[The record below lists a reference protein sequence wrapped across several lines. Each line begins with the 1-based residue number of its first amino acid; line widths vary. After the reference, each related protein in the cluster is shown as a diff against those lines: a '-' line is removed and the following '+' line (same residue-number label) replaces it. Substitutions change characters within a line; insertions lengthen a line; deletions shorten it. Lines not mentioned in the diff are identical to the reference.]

1 MSMYELTQIIL
12 RRRWLVAAAALLLAA
27 VGTVFV
33 VVEGGGA
40 SYTARAQVIVDQPA
54 LVGAVDGQNITT
66 KLNAFLPTLCGI
78 LDGDAATGQVAARTS
93 GSATHVRSTVNC
105 RPQANTT
112 IADIDSTTSSA
123 GRSQR
128 LTAAAADVLVATI
141 NDRYDTAATPP
152 ANRIEASILVA
163 AKSPSPNPHH
173 TARQLGLVA
182 VGALFVAIAFAVAA
196 EPHRRDGVVSSQLDP
211 SIVWIPMAGTKVES
225 HATIGNGS

>member
-12 RRRWLVAAAALLLAA
+12 RRRLLVAAAAVLLAA

-40 SYTARAQVIVDQPA
+40 SYTARAKVIVDQPA
-54 LVGAVDGQNITT
+54 LVGTVDGQNITT
-66 KLNAFLPTLCGI
+66 KLNAFLPTLCGM
-78 LDGDAATGQVAARTS
+78 LDGDTAAGQVAVRSSA
-93 GSATHVRSTVNC
+93 SATQVRSIVNC
-105 RPQANTT
+105 QPEASTT

-123 GRSQR
+123 SRSQR

-141 NDRYDTAATPP
+141 NDRYGTASTPP
-152 ANRIEASILVA
+152 ANRIDASILVA
-163 AKSPSPNPHH
+163 AKSPSANPHH

-196 EPHRRDGVVSSQLDP
+196 EPHRRDGVASSQLDP
-211 SIVWIPMAGTKVES
+211 SVVWIPMAGAKVES
-225 HATIGNGS
+225 HATVRNGS